1 MKHLDFTSVLLA
13 IALIIGI
20 QSCGRPVQQIVE
32 RIQINSELPPL
43 NRSEIILVNLPSGF
57 SQRDY
62 RIYLETLPQE
72 LKSYGFREVWDTDYH
87 EMELKSVGISDFTT
101 ERNREKLF
109 TELGVRYL
117 LDLEIVEKKYAR
129 TSKLGATMRYYEI
142 NQNSTFFSL
151 PSGGISDF
159 WIRTKYILYDLNEK
173 EVLIDLDLKTTHLY
187 NNTVNSKSIK
197 REVQT
202 LLMYIYLES
211 RNDKAGDFFEY

>member
-1 MKHLDFTSVLLA
+1 MKCLDFKSILFA
-13 IALIIGI
+13 IGLIIGT

-43 NRSEIILVNLPSGF
+43 DRSEIILVNLPAGF

-87 EMELKSVGISDFTT
+87 EIELKSVGISDFTT

-117 LDLEIVEKKYAR
+117 LDLEIVRRKYSR
-129 TSKLGATMRYYEI
+129 LSNLGATMLYHEYNMNGEPPLW
-142 NQNSTFFSL
+142 NY
-151 PSGGISDF
+151 PAY
-159 WIRTKYILYDLNEK
+159 WIYTKYRLHDLNEK
-173 EVLIDLDLKTTHLY
+173 EVLIDLDLKTTHLD
-187 NNTVNSKSIK
+187 NNTVNPKSIK
-197 REVQT
+197 KDIQT
-202 LLMYIYLES
+202 LFMYIYLENS
-211 RNDKAGDFFEY
+211 SVRSTVRF